1 MEETVRL
8 NKFLSEKG
16 ICSRREA
23 DRLVDEGKVMVNGV
37 CAVMGQKVSSADEIV
52 VDGKKVSTK
61 QVKPVLIAVNKPA
74 GIVCTTARFE
84 GEKNI
89 VDMVKYPTR
98 IYPIGRLDKESEGL
112 ILMTNL
118 GDLANEISKA
128 SNSHEKEYVVTVNN
142 QVTESFLDK
151 MRRGMHLEE
160 LNADTMP
167 CVCTKTGN
175 REFHIILK
183 QGLNRQIRRM
193 CAACGYRVETLKR
206 IRIMNIHLG
215 NIPQGNFRNVTDLLK
230 HDAAIFEEISESECF
245 EFRVTEQWRNLQAFK

>member
-23 DRLVDEGKVMVNGV
+23 YRLVDEGKVMVNGV

-215 NIPQGNFRNVTDLLK
+215 NIPQGNFRNVTD
-230 HDAAIFEEISESECF
+230 A
-245 EFRVTEQWRNLQAFK
+245 EFDKLIKTL

>member
-89 VDMVKYPTR
+89 VDMVKYPIR

-215 NIPQGNFRNVTDLLK
+215 NIPQGNFRNVTD
-230 HDAAIFEEISESECF
+230 A
-245 EFRVTEQWRNLQAFK
+245 EFDKLIKDL

>member
-98 IYPIGRLDKESEGL
+98 IYPIGRLDKESDGL

-215 NIPQGNFRNVTDLLK
+215 NIPQGNFRNVTD
-230 HDAAIFEEISESECF
+230 A
-245 EFRVTEQWRNLQAFK
+245 EFDKLIKTL

>member
-215 NIPQGNFRNVTDLLK
+215 NIPQGNFRNVTD
-230 HDAAIFEEISESECF
+230 A
-245 EFRVTEQWRNLQAFK
+245 EFDKLITDL

>member
-142 QVTESFLDK
+142 QVTESFLD
-151 MRRGMHLEE
+151 
-160 LNADTMP
+160 TMP

-215 NIPQGNFRNVTDLLK
+215 NIPQGNFRNVTD
-230 HDAAIFEEISESECF
+230 A
-245 EFRVTEQWRNLQAFK
+245 EFDKLIKTL

>member
-1 MEETVRL
+1 M
-8 NKFLSEKG
+8 
-16 ICSRREA
+16 
-23 DRLVDEGKVMVNGV
+23 
-37 CAVMGQKVSSADEIV
+37 
-52 VDGKKVSTK
+52 
-61 QVKPVLIAVNKPA
+61 IAVNKPA

-206 IRIMNIHLG
+206 ICIMNIHLG
-215 NIPQGNFRNVTDLLK
+215 NIPQGNFRNVTD
-230 HDAAIFEEISESECF
+230 A
-245 EFRVTEQWRNLQAFK
+245 EFDKLIKTL

>member
-151 MRRGMHLEE
+151 MRRGMHLDE

-215 NIPQGNFRNVTDLLK
+215 NIPQGNFRNVTD
-230 HDAAIFEEISESECF
+230 A
-245 EFRVTEQWRNLQAFK
+245 EFDILIKDL

>member
-1 MEETVRL
+1 M
-8 NKFLSEKG
+8 SEKG

-160 LNADTMP
+160 LNAMATSSTTSAP
-167 CVCTKTGN
+167 SSAALRWSPASRPART
-175 REFHIILK
+175 
-183 QGLNRQIRRM
+183 RRLRF
-193 CAACGYRVETLKR
+193 APPSSA
-206 IRIMNIHLG
+206 
-215 NIPQGNFRNVTDLLK
+215 PFSWLLWQSSRPSS
-230 HDAAIFEEISESECF
+230 ALPLS
-245 EFRVTEQWRNLQAFK
+245 R

>member
-118 GDLANEISKA
+118 GDLANENSKA
-128 SNSHEKEYVVTVNN
+128 TNTPEKEYVVTVNN

-215 NIPQGNFRNVTDLLK
+215 NIPQGNFRNVTD
-230 HDAAIFEEISESECF
+230 A
-245 EFRVTEQWRNLQAFK
+245 EFDKLIKTL

>member
-74 GIVCTTARFE
+74 GIVFTTARFE

-215 NIPQGNFRNVTDLLK
+215 NIPQGNFRNVTD
-230 HDAAIFEEISESECF
+230 A
-245 EFRVTEQWRNLQAFK
+245 EFDKLIKDL

>member
-118 GDLANEISKA
+118 GELANEISKA
-128 SNSHEKEYVVTVNN
+128 INSHEKEYVVTVNN

-215 NIPQGNFRNVTDLLK
+215 NIPQGNFRNVTD
-230 HDAAIFEEISESECF
+230 A
-245 EFRVTEQWRNLQAFK
+245 EFDKLIKML

>member
-61 QVKPVLIAVNKPA
+61 QVKPVLIAVNKPV

-215 NIPQGNFRNVTDLLK
+215 NIPQGNFRNVTD
-230 HDAAIFEEISESECF
+230 A
-245 EFRVTEQWRNLQAFK
+245 EFDKLIKTL

>member
-151 MRRGMHLEE
+151 MRRGMHLDE

-215 NIPQGNFRNVTDLLK
+215 NIPQGNFRNVTD
-230 HDAAIFEEISESECF
+230 A
-245 EFRVTEQWRNLQAFK
+245 EFDKLIKML

>member
-23 DRLVDEGKVMVNGV
+23 DRLVDEGKITVNGV
-37 CAVMGQKVSSADEIV
+37 RAVMGQKVSSADEIV

-61 QVKPVLIAVNKPA
+61 KVKPVLIAVNKPA

-84 GEKNI
+84 GERNI

-112 ILMTNL
+112 ILMTNI
-118 GDLANEISKA
+118 GELANEISKA
-128 SNSHEKEYVVTVNN
+128 SNAHEKEYVVTVNN
-142 QVTESFLDK
+142 QVTESFLDRLRK
-151 MRRGMHLEE
+151 GMHLDE

-215 NIPQGNFRNVTDLLK
+215 NIPQGNFRNVTD
-230 HDAAIFEEISESECF
+230 A
-245 EFRVTEQWRNLQAFK
+245 EFDKLIKDL

>member
-215 NIPQGNFRNVTDLLK
+215 NIPQGNFRNVI
-230 HDAAIFEEISESECF
+230 DA
-245 EFRVTEQWRNLQAFK
+245 EFDKLIKTL

>member
-142 QVTESFLDK
+142 QVTESFLEK

-215 NIPQGNFRNVTDLLK
+215 NIPQGNFRNVTD
-230 HDAAIFEEISESECF
+230 A
-245 EFRVTEQWRNLQAFK
+245 EFDKLIKTL

>member
-74 GIVCTTARFE
+74 GIVCTTARYE

-160 LNADTMP
+160 LNVDTMP

-215 NIPQGNFRNVTDLLK
+215 NIPQGNFRNVTD
-230 HDAAIFEEISESECF
+230 A
-245 EFRVTEQWRNLQAFK
+245 EFDKLIKTL

>member
-89 VDMVKYPTR
+89 VDMVRYPTR

-215 NIPQGNFRNVTDLLK
+215 NIPQGNFRNVTD
-230 HDAAIFEEISESECF
+230 A
-245 EFRVTEQWRNLQAFK
+245 EFDKLIKTL

>member
-52 VDGKKVSTK
+52 VDGKKVNTK

-215 NIPQGNFRNVTDLLK
+215 NIPQGNFRNVTD
-230 HDAAIFEEISESECF
+230 A
-245 EFRVTEQWRNLQAFK
+245 EFDKLIKDL

>member
-151 MRRGMHLEE
+151 MRGGMHLEE

-215 NIPQGNFRNVTDLLK
+215 NIPQGNFRNVTD
-230 HDAAIFEEISESECF
+230 A
-245 EFRVTEQWRNLQAFK
+245 EFDKLIKTL

>member
-118 GDLANEISKA
+118 GELANEISKA

-215 NIPQGNFRNVTDLLK
+215 NITQGIFRNVTD
-230 HDAAIFEEISESECF
+230 SEF
-245 EFRVTEQWRNLQAFK
+245 DKLIKML

>member
-215 NIPQGNFRNVTDLLK
+215 NIPHGNFRNVTD
-230 HDAAIFEEISESECF
+230 A
-245 EFRVTEQWRNLQAFK
+245 EFDKLIKTL

>member
-128 SNSHEKEYVVTVNN
+128 SNSHEKEYDVTVNN

-215 NIPQGNFRNVTDLLK
+215 NIPQGNFRNVTD
-230 HDAAIFEEISESECF
+230 A
-245 EFRVTEQWRNLQAFK
+245 EFDKLIKDL

>member
-1 MEETVRL
+1 MDEPVRL

-151 MRRGMHLEE
+151 MRRGMHLDE

-215 NIPQGNFRNVTDLLK
+215 NIPQGNFRNVTD
-230 HDAAIFEEISESECF
+230 A
-245 EFRVTEQWRNLQAFK
+245 EFDKLIKDL

>member
-23 DRLVDEGKVMVNGV
+23 DRLVDEGQVRVNGV

-215 NIPQGNFRNVTDLLK
+215 NIPQGNFRNVTD
-230 HDAAIFEEISESECF
+230 A
-245 EFRVTEQWRNLQAFK
+245 EFDKLIKDL

>member
-1 MEETVRL
+1 MGETVRL

-215 NIPQGNFRNVTDLLK
+215 NIPQGNFRNVTD
-230 HDAAIFEEISESECF
+230 A
-245 EFRVTEQWRNLQAFK
+245 EFDKLIKTL

>member
-1 MEETVRL
+1 MEEAVVL

-23 DRLVDEGKVMVNGV
+23 DRFVDEGKVMVNGV

-206 IRIMNIHLG
+206 IRIMNIQLG
-215 NIPQGNFRNVTDLLK
+215 NIPQGNFRNVTD
-230 HDAAIFEEISESECF
+230 A
-245 EFRVTEQWRNLQAFK
+245 EFDKLIKTL

>member
-37 CAVMGQKVSSADEIV
+37 CAIMGQKVSSADEIV

-215 NIPQGNFRNVTDLLK
+215 NIPQGNFRNVTD
-230 HDAAIFEEISESECF
+230 A
-245 EFRVTEQWRNLQAFK
+245 EFDKLIKTL

>member
-118 GDLANEISKA
+118 GDLPIQISKS
-128 SNSHEKEYVVTVNN
+128 SNSHEKEDDFTVNN

-151 MRRGMHLEE
+151 MRRGMHLDE

-215 NIPQGNFRNVTDLLK
+215 NIPQGNFRNVTD
-230 HDAAIFEEISESECF
+230 A
-245 EFRVTEQWRNLQAFK
+245 EFDKLIKDL

>member
-89 VDMVKYPTR
+89 VDMAKYPTR

-215 NIPQGNFRNVTDLLK
+215 NIPQGNFRNVTD
-230 HDAAIFEEISESECF
+230 A
-245 EFRVTEQWRNLQAFK
+245 EFDKLIKDL

>member
-8 NKFLSEKG
+8 NKFLSETG

-215 NIPQGNFRNVTDLLK
+215 NIPQGNFRNVTD
-230 HDAAIFEEISESECF
+230 A
-245 EFRVTEQWRNLQAFK
+245 EFDKLIKDL

>member
-37 CAVMGQKVSSADEIV
+37 CAVMGQKVSSADEII

-215 NIPQGNFRNVTDLLK
+215 NIPQGNFRNVTD
-230 HDAAIFEEISESECF
+230 A
-245 EFRVTEQWRNLQAFK
+245 EFDKLIKDL

>member
-84 GEKNI
+84 GEKNM

-215 NIPQGNFRNVTDLLK
+215 NIPQGNFRNVTD
-230 HDAAIFEEISESECF
+230 A
-245 EFRVTEQWRNLQAFK
+245 EFDKLIKDL

>member
-61 QVKPVLIAVNKPA
+61 QVKPVLIAVDKPA

-215 NIPQGNFRNVTDLLK
+215 NIPQGNFRNVTD
-230 HDAAIFEEISESECF
+230 A
-245 EFRVTEQWRNLQAFK
+245 EFDKLIKTL